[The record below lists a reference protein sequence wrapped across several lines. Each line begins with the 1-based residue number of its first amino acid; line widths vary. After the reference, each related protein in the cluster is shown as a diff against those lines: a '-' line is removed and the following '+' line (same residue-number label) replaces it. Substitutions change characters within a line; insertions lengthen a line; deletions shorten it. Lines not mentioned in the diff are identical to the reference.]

1 MINAIE
7 VTISNFELLKEDG
20 IVCTVT
26 EETAFPIPIT
36 YMFGGS
42 VIRRDVD
49 CYYSSI
55 PILDGY
61 KRLIGSSMD
70 VQMEYKDNSILINGV
85 ENVFNNEN
93 GCKTIAPTEAPT
105 EAPEDTRRR

>member
-1 MINAIE
+1 M
-7 VTISNFELLKEDG
+7 TH
-20 IVCTVT
+20 
-26 EETAFPIPIT
+26 
-36 YMFGGS
+36 
-42 VIRRDVD
+42 RDVD

-70 VQMEYKDNSILINGV
+70 VQVEYRDDSILIDGV
-85 ENVFNNEN
+85 ENVLNSEI

-105 EAPEDTRRR
+105 EAPEDTRRISSVL

>member
-1 MINAIE
+1 M
-7 VTISNFELLKEDG
+7 TH
-20 IVCTVT
+20 
-26 EETAFPIPIT
+26 
-36 YMFGGS
+36 
-42 VIRRDVD
+42 RDVD

-70 VQMEYKDNSILINGV
+70 VQVEYKDDSILINGV
-85 ENVFNNEN
+85 ENILNSEN

-105 EAPEDTRRR
+105 EAPEDTRRIASVL